1 MNYTKFFN
9 SNPSVSG
16 NNAMTNIEALAKFD
30 TWLAGQ
36 EIISITAGE
45 AQEGYTPLTFTKEN
59 GDTYTVNVPTIN
71 GVPGEKGDPGE
82 SGVSDITAGAI
93 SEDNGYTV
101 TPLTFNFEV
110 GNSKTV
116 SIKAKDGEK
125 GDKGDTGDTGATGL
139 PYLILYTSISTS
151 SDTPTNGTITSGRFN
166 RQPVVGDYFIA
177 LWNNLSG
184 DHYIIICKVDS
195 ITLENNTI
203 NYIVYGSVKYG
214 EKGDKGNTGDS
225 GLEALSITS
234 VYKATA
240 TPTPNAGFTLTVND
254 FNRTPIT
261 NERAVMFVVT
271 DDSTSLPEAYI
282 TSVVVNSVSGNT
294 VNCMYESVQYI
305 VVNSPSANEFNYM
318 GAWLSNNEYH
328 KNDCVYYYVANTK
341 AKTYYIC
348 TEDISGSTTTPQS
361 DITHWAIISTNASC
375 YKELY
380 ILANKSSVVIETNT
394 SAQINELMYIHFI
407 TLNVSNGSEI
417 VDTFC
422 ITNSNSQPSIDDFI
436 NFLENS
442 APDKQHCIMANGRLK
457 VGNDIVSIINGVHY
471 GSNDSFYFR
480 CYYISE

>member
-45 AQEGYTPLTFTKEN
+45 VQEGYTPLIFTKEN
-59 GDTYTVNVPTIN
+59 GDTYTVNVPTIK
-71 GVPGEKGDPGE
+71 GTPGEKGDPGE
-82 SGVSDITAGAI
+82 SGVNDITAGAI

-116 SIKAKDGEK
+116 SVKAKDGEK
-125 GDKGDTGDTGATGL
+125 GDKGDTGDTGETGL

-151 SDTPTNGTITSGRFN
+151 SDTPTNGVITSGRFN

-195 ITLENNTI
+195 ITQENNTV

-214 EKGDKGNTGDS
+214 EKGDKGNTGDT

-240 TPTPNAGFTLTVND
+240 TPTPNAGFTLTLDD
-254 FNRTPIT
+254 FNRTPTT
-261 NERAVMFVVT
+261 NERAIMFVVT
-271 DDSTSLPEAYI
+271 DDSTALPEAYI
-282 TSVVVNSVSGNT
+282 TSVVVNSVSEDT

-305 VVNSPSANEFNYM
+305 VVNSSSSNEFNYM
-318 GAWLSNNEYH
+318 GKWVSNSEYH
-328 KNDCVYYYVANTK
+328 KNDCIYYTVPGSYVT
-341 AKTYYIC
+341 TYYIC
-348 TEDISGSTTTPQS
+348 TEDISNSISTPNNDTTHWSVISTTVNS
-361 DITHWAIISTNASC
+361 YFEKNVSYKVNITTYGSLQLNETSHIHFVTLST
-375 YKELY
+375 
-380 ILANKSSVVIETNT
+380 T
-394 SAQINELMYIHFI
+394 SASISVN
-407 TLNVSNGSEI
+407 
-417 VDTFC
+417 TFC
-422 ITNSNSQPSIDDFI
+422 ITNSANAPSLDEFN
-436 NFLENS
+436 NFLMDVANGEY
-442 APDKQHCIMANGRLK
+442 IMANGREISGGK
-457 VGNDIVSIINGVHY
+457 VVSLINGIKYSASGIV
-471 GSNDSFYFR
+471 FRKYFLLG
-480 CYYISE
+480 